1 MSVTFYVAL
10 VQQVGTAESTTAEQ
24 SSVVLILVDTLRSD
38 YFAGFDSDGQHV
50 APLRELISDSIIF
63 TRAYS
68 HAPWTRP
75 SVATLFTSLLP
86 SSHGVIRGSKMEGGP
101 DHLPDELLTL
111 AEYLKREG
119 YYTAGF
125 VANPQ
130 LSPDFGFS
138 QGYDEYYYADS
149 SSDEKFI
156 KWISKKLH
164 LYYQN
169 SFYENAD
176 SLNKRVLN
184 FLDRNTQTPFFLY
197 IHYMD
202 PHRPYFCQP
211 EAIWGRSESTY
222 EDVMLKAKR
231 EEYLECYKREV
242 EYVERSIAKLIKHM
256 KASGMYEKSVIILT
270 ADHGEEFMEHGGW
283 DHGHTL
289 YEEQLRIPLLVK
301 LPFIRNGQVD
311 DRAVGLIDV
320 FPTITEIVGLK
331 TPEGLQ
337 GQALVSGSG
346 ERLRGS
352 SEVFAE
358 RLPSGQGDRALISG
372 RWKLIVARNGTDG
385 VFRRE
390 LYNLD
395 NDPDEKTNLSGVDID
410 VEERLNDRM
419 NKIVEFTRL
428 HSYKS
433 GKVTISNKIRM
444 RLKALGYLN

>member
-1 MSVTFYVAL
+1 
-10 VQQVGTAESTTAEQ
+10 
-24 SSVVLILVDTLRSD
+24 
-38 YFAGFDSDGQHV
+38 
-50 APLRELISDSIIF
+50 
-63 TRAYS
+63 
-68 HAPWTRP
+68 
-75 SVATLFTSLLP
+75 
-86 SSHGVIRGSKMEGGP
+86 
-101 DHLPDELLTL
+101 
-111 AEYLKREG
+111 
-119 YYTAGF
+119 
-125 VANPQ
+125 
-130 LSPDFGFS
+130 
-138 QGYDEYYYADS
+138 
-149 SSDEKFI
+149 
-156 KWISKKLH
+156 
-164 LYYQN
+164 
-169 SFYENAD
+169 
-176 SLNKRVLN
+176 
-184 FLDRNTQTPFFLY
+184 
-197 IHYMD
+197 
-202 PHRPYFCQP
+202 
-211 EAIWGRSESTY
+211 
-222 EDVMLKAKR
+222 
-231 EEYLECYKREV
+231 
-242 EYVERSIAKLIKHM
+242 
-256 KASGMYEKSVIILT
+256 
-270 ADHGEEFMEHGGW
+270 
-283 DHGHTL
+283 
-289 YEEQLRIPLLVK
+289 
-301 LPFIRNGQVD
+301 
-311 DRAVGLIDV
+311 VGLIDV